1 MCYSQKIFHEITQSF
16 VDDGIRKYAKQEK
29 WGNQR
34 KISFAAPCQV
44 THIQPQ
50 PHIWRKNPAQSFFIL
65 AQNEEKETN
74 WNSTTKTQQQRKNN
88 SKSVSVLIAD
98 LILETWWWI
107 AERWSTLA
115 KQRPKTVKSRFAIG
129 SMERIKNISHLSPI
143 RCRSSHIQRDFRSKI
158 FTPESLVSSMRS
170 AIMYRQWLAFPF
182 RQFNGSDAARCEG
195 DDTLTDWPGEYRGV
209 WIIFAA
215 DI

>member
-1 MCYSQKIFHEITQSF
+1 MKSLSLLLMMASENMQNKRNEGINEKSLLQHHAKWPTFNLNPTFGEKIRHSHFLF
-16 VDDGIRKYAKQEK
+16 
-29 WGNQR
+29 
-34 KISFAAPCQV
+34 
-44 THIQPQ
+44 
-50 PHIWRKNPAQSFFIL
+50 WRKTRKRKRIGTRPQKLN
-65 AQNEEKETN
+65 NREK
-74 WNSTTKTQQQRKNN
+74 KN

-107 AERWSTLA
+107 AERWSALA
-115 KQRPKTVKSRFAIG
+115 QQRPKTVKSRFAIG